1 MTLAIDMVGTNL
13 GSGTKTYNINFCEY
27 LNKRNL
33 NERIYIFITETY
45 KEEINDKKNK
55 NITYIIKSKF
65 LSNIFF
71 RIIWM
76 QFFLPFELIKLKV
89 SRLYSPMNF
98 SPVILKFFNIKLI
111 LALHSN
117 LPWVFFKQMSGNL
130 LRNYFTKFIMEISIF
145 VCDKLIVDSKFAKD
159 EIVNLLNINEK
170 KVSVVYLGIEK
181 KYLDYE
187 ENNNYIDN
195 FDYKNY
201 IISVM
206 SCVKYH
212 NIINLLKAF
221 KSLKEK
227 NTSNLKFIFVTQVLD
242 DKYFL
247 EIKKFINNN
256 FNEDEIVFFHNLDNK
271 YLVNL
276 YKKADLFIF
285 SSYCEVFGLTSL
297 EAMAQACPVAISNRS
312 ALPEIN
318 NNAADYFDPD
328 NIMDIRKSMENILY
342 NSNYKKNLIT
352 KGNEHFKKFKWS
364 NTVEETIKVLAIK

>member
-33 NERIYIFITETY
+33 NERIYIFITEPY
-45 KEEINDKKNK
+45 KEEINNKKNK

-65 LSNIFF
+65 LANIFF

-98 SPVILKFFNIKLI
+98 SPVILKLFNIKLI

-117 LPWVFFKQMSGNL
+117 LPWVFFKQMPGNL

-145 VCDKLIVDSKFAKD
+145 ACDKLIVDSKFAKD
-159 EIVNLLNINEK
+159 EIVNLLNIKEK

-227 NTSNLKFIFVTQVLD
+227 NTSNLRFIFVAQVLD

-328 NIMDIRKSMENILY
+328 SIMDIRRSMENILY

>member
-1 MTLAIDMVGTNL
+1 MVGTNL

-27 LNKRNL
+27 LNKRNF
-33 NERIYIFITETY
+33 NERIYIFITEPY

-65 LSNIFF
+65 LANIFF

-98 SPVILKFFNIKLI
+98 SPVILKLFNIKLI

-117 LPWVFFKQMSGNL
+117 LPWVFFKQMPGNL

-145 VCDKLIVDSKFAKD
+145 ACDKLIVDSKFAKD

-227 NTSNLKFIFVTQVLD
+227 NTSNLRFIFVAQVLD

>member
-65 LSNIFF
+65 LANIFF

-221 KSLKEK
+221 KSLKKK

>member
-27 LNKRNL
+27 LNKRSL
-33 NERIYIFITETY
+33 NEKIYIFITEPY

-65 LSNIFF
+65 LANIFF

-98 SPVILKFFNIKLI
+98 SPVILKLFNIKLI

-117 LPWVFFKQMSGNL
+117 LPWVFFKQMPGNL

-256 FNEDEIVFFHNLDNK
+256 FNENEIVFFHNLDNK

-328 NIMDIRKSMENILY
+328 SIMDIRRSMENILY